1 MKNLKLKKS
10 ILLFGI
16 SCAVVMLFANSSK
29 AEKKADEQVL
39 TKTITKARNPFFK
52 EWKTPFGVPPF
63 DQIKDEH
70 FIPAFKKGME
80 TEIKEIDAIAN
91 NTEAPTFEN
100 TLVAMEKTGEMLNK
114 VSRVFFHLNGADTS
128 DTRKAIAKDVTPL
141 LSKHRNSI
149 NLNEKLFQRVKAVH
163 EHKDKLNL
171 NLEQKKLLEETY
183 KAFVRSGANLKPEEK
198 EKVKKINEELSVLG
212 LKFRNNLLA
221 ETNGFKMYI
230 EKEEDLAG
238 LSQPV
243 KNAAAAAAERD
254 GQKGKWLFTPHRPS
268 WTPFLQ
274 YSTKRDLREKLYKG
288 YIMRGD
294 NNNEFDNK
302 KIIAKI
308 AALRVKKANIMG
320 YKTHADFR
328 LEVNMAKTPK
338 NVHDFLNQ
346 IWKPALK
353 MAKNERKTMQAMI
366 DKEGGKFKLASWDWW
381 YYTEKLRK
389 QKYALDDAL
398 LKPYFQV
405 DNVTQGAFYVANK
418 LYGLKFVEKTDVP
431 KYHKDVKVF
440 EVLEADGTHLG
451 VLYTDYFYRSSKRGG
466 AWCGS
471 LQSQSNI
478 DGKKKHPIVYN
489 VCNFPPPVGDR
500 PSLIT
505 FEHAST
511 LFHEFGHALHVLF
524 NKTTYP
530 RIARVPRDFVEL
542 PAQVM
547 EHWCAHPDVLKVYAK
562 HYKTGEVIPQD
573 LVDKLKKS
581 SHFNQGFITVE
592 YMAASFLDMNWHT
605 LTEAKEVDTNKFES
619 DYLNKIGLIPEI
631 ISRYRSTYF
640 AHIIGGYDAGYYAY
654 IWAEVLDCDAFE
666 AFKETSLFDQKTA
679 KSFRDN
685 VLAAGGREDAM
696 VMYKRFRGAEPK
708 IDGLLKNR
716 GLK

>member
-16 SCAVVMLFANSSK
+16 LCAVVMLFVNSSK

-39 TKTITKARNPFFK
+39 TKTITKARNPFFE

-100 TLVAMEKTGEMLNK
+100 TLVAMEKTGELLNK

-128 DTRKAIAKDVTPL
+128 DTRRAIANEVTPL
-141 LSKHRNSI
+141 LSKHSNSI
-149 NLNEKLFQRVKAVH
+149 SLNEKLFQRVKAVH

-238 LSQPV
+238 LPQPV

-302 KIIAKI
+302 KIIAKM

-338 NVHDFLNQ
+338 NVYDFLNQ
-346 IWKPALK
+346 IWEPALK

-366 DKEGGKFKLASWDWW
+366 DKESGKFKLASWDWW

-389 QKYALDDAL
+389 QKYALDDSL

-405 DNVTQGAFYVANK
+405 DNVMQGAFYVANK
-418 LYGLKFVEKTDVP
+418 LYGLKFVEKTDLP

-478 DGKKKHPIVYN
+478 DDKKKHPIVYN

-542 PAQVM
+542 PSQVM

-592 YMAASFLDMNWHT
+592 YLAASFLDMNWHT

-654 IWAEVLDCDAFE
+654 IWAEVLDCDVFE

-708 IDGLLKNR
+708 IDGLLKKR

>member
-1 MKNLKLKKS
+1 
-10 ILLFGI
+10 
-16 SCAVVMLFANSSK
+16 
-29 AEKKADEQVL
+29 
-39 TKTITKARNPFFK
+39 
-52 EWKTPFGVPPF
+52 
-63 DQIKDEH
+63 
-70 FIPAFKKGME
+70 
-80 TEIKEIDAIAN
+80 
-91 NTEAPTFEN
+91 
-100 TLVAMEKTGEMLNK
+100 
-114 VSRVFFHLNGADTS
+114 
-128 DTRKAIAKDVTPL
+128 
-141 LSKHRNSI
+141 
-149 NLNEKLFQRVKAVH
+149 
-163 EHKDKLNL
+163 
-171 NLEQKKLLEETY
+171 
-183 KAFVRSGANLKPEEK
+183 
-198 EKVKKINEELSVLG
+198 
-212 LKFRNNLLA
+212 
-221 ETNGFKMYI
+221 
-230 EKEEDLAG
+230 
-238 LSQPV
+238 
-243 KNAAAAAAERD
+243 
-254 GQKGKWLFTPHRPS
+254 
-268 WTPFLQ
+268 
-274 YSTKRDLREKLYKG
+274 
-288 YIMRGD
+288 MRGD

-353 MAKNERKTMQAMI
+353 MAKNERKTRQAMI

>member
-1 MKNLKLKKS
+1 M
-10 ILLFGI
+10 
-16 SCAVVMLFANSSK
+16 VMLFANSSK

>member
-16 SCAVVMLFANSSK
+16 LCAVVMLFVNSSK

-39 TKTITKARNPFFK
+39 TKTITKARNPFFE

-100 TLVAMEKTGEMLNK
+100 TLVAMEKTGELLNK

-128 DTRKAIAKDVTPL
+128 DTRRAIANDVTPL

-238 LSQPV
+238 LPQPV

-302 KIIAKI
+302 KIIAKM

-338 NVHDFLNQ
+338 NVYDFLNQ
-346 IWKPALK
+346 IWEPALK

-366 DKEGGKFKLASWDWW
+366 DKESGKFKLASWDWW

-389 QKYALDDAL
+389 QKYALDDSL

-418 LYGLKFVEKTDVP
+418 LYGLKFVEKTDLP

-478 DGKKKHPIVYN
+478 GGKKKHPIVYN

-530 RIARVPRDFVEL
+530 GIARVPRDFVEL
-542 PAQVM
+542 PSQVM

-592 YMAASFLDMNWHT
+592 YLAASFLDMNWHT

-654 IWAEVLDCDAFE
+654 IWAEVLDCDVFE

-708 IDGLLKNR
+708 IDGLLKKR